1 MKKFKQ
7 TYFLAILMTSSLF
20 LFSCSS
26 DDDNSN
32 SDTSVTIEDGRIS
45 FDISDFENAS
55 MESDVVYYLNNQYN
69 IKYFQIADDE
79 GIYHND
85 AIWHIHFEQNSNDEI
100 ALPEP
105 GEYPIVQGL
114 VNTYDQTS
122 FNATISVWTDIM
134 TETGVTFGGNNGVV
148 NGTIKIVS
156 NTNDIVKGTFSF
168 EAYSSNGEKITVS
181 NGKFSAPYAF
191 AN

>member
-1 MKKFKQ
+1 MKIFRQ
-7 TYFLAILMTSSLF
+7 TYLLAILMTSSLL

-55 MESDVVYYLNNQYN
+55 MEEDVVYYLNNQYN
-69 IKYFQIADDE
+69 VKYFQIANNE
-79 GIYHND
+79 AIYHND
-85 AIWHIHFEQNSNDEI
+85 AIWHIRFEQNSNDEI

-114 VNTYDQTS
+114 
-122 FNATISVWTDIM
+122 A
-134 TETGVTFGGNNGVV
+134 
-148 NGTIKIVS
+148 KIGRASCRERV
-156 NTNDIVKGTFSF
+156 
-168 EAYSSNGEKITVS
+168 
-181 NGKFSAPYAF
+181 
-191 AN
+191 

>member
-7 TYFLAILMTSSLF
+7 TYLLAILMTSSLF

-69 IKYFQIADDE
+69 IKYFQIANDE
-79 GIYHND
+79 GIYHNV
-85 AIWHIHFEQNSNDEI
+85 AIWHIRFEQNSNDEI

-181 NGKFSAPYAF
+181 NGKFSAPK
-191 AN
+191 NSW